1 MHWANEVQRSFQAL
15 LCITAGARNTLL
27 LDVAAVMSDLRI
39 PIKNLN
45 AHQAKNNIAIIEAAI
60 EIHGMQQINELIRKL
75 KNIDGVVSVVRRRQ

>member
-1 MHWANEVQRSFQAL
+1 M
-15 LCITAGARNTLL
+15 CITAGDRNNLL
-27 LDVAAVMSDLRI
+27 MDVAAVMSDLRI